1 MRCPLASRH
10 PSKMPARRDHRSASH
25 GQCEGNCSPGWPLA
39 RPGRAARWE
48 TSLPLLCCA
57 VASKTKRN
65 DRATIIDV
73 ASKFLKSHNGCQP
86 HLFNA
91 IICQKLRFQA
101 YKSISSMNIAGH
113 ATRHMTDLVSL
124 AQGLVCALRTSHTAT
139 NALSTCAK
147 SAPRSSPP
155 QHARTHI
162 RRGSAPYMYITR
174 LGAHLSAS
182 SYSVVESQKHAQV
195 LPDHTQSPTVHA
207 VSCGAGCR
215 GWHGQDLCHPRERTI
230 RPDRSRASIIR
241 GRRMKLQQ

>member
-1 MRCPLASRH
+1 MPTTSIQCDYLPKASLSSIQIDFKHEHRWT
-10 PSKMPARRDHRSASH
+10 RDEAYD
-25 GQCEGNCSPGWPLA
+25 
-39 RPGRAARWE
+39 RPG
-48 TSLPLLCCA
+48 L
-57 VASKTKRN
+57 
-65 DRATIIDV
+65 
-73 ASKFLKSHNGCQP
+73 
-86 HLFNA
+86 
-91 IICQKLRFQA
+91 
-101 YKSISSMNIAGH
+101 
-113 ATRHMTDLVSL
+113 TRSRPC
-124 AQGLVCALRTSHTAT
+124 VCASDITHTT

-195 LPDHTQSPTVHA
+195 LPDHTQSPTVHV